1 MLWAVG
7 LSVSR
12 YGIWLKLEMA
22 LGWQS
27 DAVEGCGP
35 IELKRFGKLFPLKKN
50 RNFGMADCGQNLA
63 RGSNFLSSKPRS
75 PIDLHLFDCPSA
87 VSGLDNVNV
96 YNTVNALFWVIM
108 WCEGGVA
115 CYHIVLE

>member
-63 RGSNFLSSKPRS
+63 RGRATFFLANLARLL
-75 PIDLHLFDCPSA
+75 ICTYL
-87 VSGLDNVNV
+87 
-96 YNTVNALFWVIM
+96 TALAPFLV
-108 WCEGGVA
+108 
-115 CYHIVLE
+115 